1 MHHPATFQD
10 RWPQMK
16 RVVLKILR
24 QEPTS
29 QVEWQNLFT
38 DVYSVSTWYP
48 SSIPEIFSE
57 LSNEITRH
65 IKQAQERVL
74 RHDEDSA
81 LLKAYIHE
89 WSKFYEQCEYLPK
102 PFVRIETTSNGNIST
117 NPTYNAE
124 KTTRNTDQVRQLMLE
139 SWNNN
144 IFKDI
149 KHRLQNSAMK
159 LVQAERN
166 GESFDSQLVIGVRDS
181 YVSLKTDDKDK
192 YKVYIENFERAYL
205 NETTRF
211 YKQKAGQ
218 YLTEHG
224 ILSYLHYADQK
235 LKEEEKRARRYLESV
250 PECNSVPLL
259 VRRCVDVFVTE
270 FREQITNECPNLIE
284 NNDIE
289 RLRLVFVLLDHTGD
303 ISSLTQSLESFIVKQ
318 GLDNMLKNK
327 DTIKQ
332 DPESY
337 VQQLLDLYRQFSNLV
352 RDAFLNDPRFL
363 TSRDK
368 AFQKIINDISV
379 FQLDMPARAT
389 RGTTR
394 TTLAESRCPELL
406 AQYCDILLRKG
417 TSTHKKYSSEE
428 IEVKLKDVLLL
439 LKYVQNKDV
448 FMRFYKGALTRRLIL
463 DTSIDNELEESIVIQ
478 LRDVGMPAEFI
489 IKLQQMFKDLKLNRD
504 MNEEFRTVCPS
515 SRNNNTMMDS
525 FSFKILSAAA
535 WPHPGDKI
543 DVSLPAQI
551 EDVLPEIEEFYK
563 KKHSGRKLTWYHT
576 VSNGQLT
583 FTSKNGKYDLDV
595 STLQA
600 SVLFSWNHRPTNKLT
615 FSELKLATNIP
626 EIELKKT
633 LWSLIS
639 FAKLKQQLIY
649 YEPHVE
655 SYQDLNE
662 MSLFWINYDFTI
674 IRAGKI
680 QTRGHINMI
689 QRLQLNTE
697 KGREEENEEIMF
709 LRGER
714 TKEAIVKIMKT
725 RQRMNNAQ
733 LQTEL
738 IEILKN
744 MFVPSKKLIKEMI
757 EWLIDHRY
765 MARSETNISE
775 YVYVA

>member
-1 MHHPATFQD
+1 
-10 RWPQMK
+10 
-16 RVVLKILR
+16 
-24 QEPTS
+24 
-29 QVEWQNLFT
+29 
-38 DVYSVSTWYP
+38 
-48 SSIPEIFSE
+48 
-57 LSNEITRH
+57 
-65 IKQAQERVL
+65 
-74 RHDEDSA
+74 
-81 LLKAYIHE
+81 
-89 WSKFYEQCEYLPK
+89 
-102 PFVRIETTSNGNIST
+102 
-117 NPTYNAE
+117 
-124 KTTRNTDQVRQLMLE
+124 MLE

-181 YVSLKTDDKDK
+181 YVSLKTDEKDK

-211 YKQKAGQ
+211 YKQKTGQ
-218 YLTEHG
+218 YLGEHG
-224 ILSYLHYADQK
+224 ILAYLHYADQK

-259 VRRCVDVFVTE
+259 IGRCVDVFVTE

-289 RLRLVFVLLDHTGD
+289 RLRLVFTLLDHTGD
-303 ISSLTQSLESFIVKQ
+303 ITSLTQALETFIVKQ
-318 GLDNMLKNK
+318 GLDNMLKNR
-327 DTIKQ
+327 DTIRQ

-352 RDAFLNDPRFL
+352 HDAFSNDPRFL

-368 AFQKIINDISV
+368 AFQKIINDTSV

-389 RGTTR
+389 RGATR

-428 IEVKLKDVLLL
+428 IESKIKDVLLL

-448 FMRFYKGALTRRLIL
+448 FMRFYKGSLTRRLIL

-478 LRDVGMPAEFI
+478 LRAPEFI
-489 IKLQQMFKDLKLNRD
+489 LKLQQMFKDLKLNRD
-504 MNEEFRTVCPS
+504 MNEEFRSVCPS

-583 FTSKNGKYDLDV
+583 FASKAGKYDLDV

-600 SVLFSWNHRPTNKLT
+600 SVLFAWNHRPTNKLT

-626 EIELKKT
+626 ETELKKT
-633 LWSLIS
+633 LWSLVS
-639 FAKLKQQLIY
+639 FAKLKQQLIC
-649 YEPHVE
+649 YEPHGQ
-655 SYQDLNE
+655 SHQDLSE
-662 MSLFWINYDFTI
+662 SSLFWINYDFTI
-674 IRAGKI
+674 IRAGKV

-714 TKEAIVKIMKT
+714 TKEAIVQIMKT

>member
-1 MHHPATFQD
+1 MNHPTTFQD

-48 SSIPEIFSE
+48 TSIPEIFAE
-57 LSNEITRH
+57 LTNEITRH

-81 LLKAYIHE
+81 LLKAYIQE

-102 PFVRIETTSNGNIST
+102 PFVRIET
-117 NPTYNAE
+117 NPTGNASSNSASSSE
-124 KTTRNTDQVRQLMLE
+124 KTTRSTDQVRQLMLE

-181 YVSLKTDDKDK
+181 YVSLKTDEKEK

-211 YKQKAGQ
+211 YKQKTGQ
-218 YLTEHG
+218 YLAEHG
-224 ILSYLHYADQK
+224 ILAYLHYADQK

-250 PECNSVPLL
+250 TECNSVPLL
-259 VRRCVDVFVTE
+259 IRRCVDVFVTE
-270 FREQITNECPNLIE
+270 FR
-284 NNDIE
+284 
-289 RLRLVFVLLDHTGD
+289 LRLVFTLLDHTGD
-303 ISSLTQSLESFIVKQ
+303 ISSLTQALETFIVKQ

-327 DTIKQ
+327 DTIRQ
-332 DPESY
+332 DSESY

-352 RDAFLNDPRFL
+352 RDAFSNDPRFL

-389 RGTTR
+389 RGATR

-428 IEVKLKDVLLL
+428 IETKIKDVLLL

-448 FMRFYKGALTRRLIL
+448 FMRFYKGSLTRRLIL
-463 DTSIDNELEESIVIQ
+463 DTSIDNELEESI
-478 LRDVGMPAEFI
+478 AF
-489 IKLQQMFKDLKLNRD
+489 N
-504 MNEEFRTVCPS
+504 
-515 SRNNNTMMDS
+515 
-525 FSFKILSAAA
+525 
-535 WPHPGDKI
+535 
-543 DVSLPAQI
+543 
-551 EDVLPEIEEFYK
+551 
-563 KKHSGRKLTWYHT
+563 
-576 VSNGQLT
+576 
-583 FTSKNGKYDLDV
+583 
-595 STLQA
+595 
-600 SVLFSWNHRPTNKLT
+600 
-615 FSELKLATNIP
+615 
-626 EIELKKT
+626 
-633 LWSLIS
+633 
-639 FAKLKQQLIY
+639 
-649 YEPHVE
+649 
-655 SYQDLNE
+655 
-662 MSLFWINYDFTI
+662 
-674 IRAGKI
+674 
-680 QTRGHINMI
+680 
-689 QRLQLNTE
+689 
-697 KGREEENEEIMF
+697 
-709 LRGER
+709 
-714 TKEAIVKIMKT
+714 
-725 RQRMNNAQ
+725 
-733 LQTEL
+733 
-738 IEILKN
+738 
-744 MFVPSKKLIKEMI
+744 
-757 EWLIDHRY
+757 
-765 MARSETNISE
+765 
-775 YVYVA
+775 